1 MVPHGSVTA
10 QLALG
15 GVLARGFGLTAPFW
29 FASLSVAV
37 LALIVWR
44 ALNNETIDAARES
57 SSSEQ

>member
-1 MVPHGSVTA
+1 MSAGA
-10 QLALG
+10 LLG

-37 LALIVWR
+37 LALIVWP
-44 ALNNETIDAARES
+44 ALNDETIDAARES